1 MFVLGMTGGIGCGK
15 STVAAICKEAGLPVI
30 DADEL
35 SRKVTSTEGAA
46 IPELIE
52 VFGQSVIDEKGALD
66 RQKMAQIAF
75 HDKKALDKL
84 SAIVH
89 RYVLEEMQKEVKR
102 LAEAGEKAVV
112 LDVPIP
118 VKHGFLDLCDQVW
131 VVWADDS
138 SRIERLSRRGMSEAE
153 ARRRMAMQMS
163 REDYLALADHVI
175 ENNDSLE
182 ALRQNVLS
190 LLTKELKERGI
201 RIQKTE

>member
-1 MFVLGMTGGIGCGK
+1 MFVLGITGGIGCGK

-35 SRKVTSTEGAA
+35 SRKVTAPEGAA

>member
-1 MFVLGMTGGIGCGK
+1 MFVLGITGGIGCGK
-15 STVAAICKEAGLPVI
+15 STVAAICKETGLPVI

-35 SRKVTSTEGAA
+35 SRKVTSPEGAA

>member
-1 MFVLGMTGGIGCGK
+1 M
-15 STVAAICKEAGLPVI
+15 
-30 DADEL
+30 
-35 SRKVTSTEGAA
+35 
-46 IPELIE
+46 
-52 VFGQSVIDEKGALD
+52 IDEKGALD

-182 ALRQNVLS
+182 ELRQNLLS
-190 LLTKELKERGI
+190 LLNKERKERGKKKK
-201 RIQKTE
+201 KTE

>member
-1 MFVLGMTGGIGCGK
+1 MFVLGITGGIGCGK

-35 SRKVTSTEGAA
+35 SRKVTAPEGTA

>member
-1 MFVLGMTGGIGCGK
+1 MFVLGITGGIGCGK